1 MFPTL
6 LLCQKLQE
14 LNVKGKI
21 EILGGRSLKEEVQAR
36 GFDVIDNEVS
46 QTQRMLPKWVI

>member
-21 EILGGRSLKEEVQAR
+21 EILGGRSLKEEVRAR
-36 GFDVIDNEVS
+36 GFDVIDNEVR